1 MTCRRPFVVLA
12 GGAVLLIGTAAMGG
26 YGGLRIN
33 TTPSEP
39 LGLWRIV
46 PLARPLARGDLIF
59 VCPPPTREFQLAFA
73 RGYIRRGLCP
83 GRVGPLIKT
92 VAALPGQRIEVG
104 AEVRIDDERL
114 AGSALRA
121 SDAAGRPL
129 APFAGG
135 VVPAGQIFLHSSFAE
150 SYDSRYFG
158 PVPVDGVLGLASP
171 VLTVDP

>member
-1 MTCRRPFVVLA
+1 
-12 GGAVLLIGTAAMGG
+12 MGG

-46 PLARPLARGDLIF
+46 PLARPLARGDLVF
-59 VCPPPTREFQLAFA
+59 VCPPWTPEFELAFA
-73 RGYIRRGLCP
+73 RGYLRRGLCP
-83 GRVGPLIKT
+83 GGVGPLIKS
-92 VAALPGQRIEVG
+92 VAALPGQRIKVG
-104 AEVRIDDERL
+104 ADVRIDDARL

-135 VVPAGQIFLHSSFAE
+135 VVPAGRIFLHSSFAG

-158 PVPVDGVLGLASP
+158 PVPADGVLGLAQP
-171 VLTVDP
+171 VLTLDP